1 MNIDPSR
8 PLFTRAGQYVS
19 DYCTH
24 VAGVAANLGVVRCGT
39 TLWRSPRM
47 FSARI
52 LVWTTTPSSWGPS
65 VTLSPGS
72 WIRVSGLPWFTTRVR
87 LWRIG
92 SQAGQW
98 SSTVKMNTVSLGSA
112 ALLWY
117 FGQPFARVGGGHEAV
132 WCTSVQWGWCC
143 VYFRVES
150 VLPSNGNILGP
161 FLCLY
166 SYNNDCS
173 VFSILYNT

>member
-72 WIRVSGLPWFTTRVR
+72 WIRVSGLPWFTTMVR
-87 LWRIG
+87 CWRIG
-92 SQAGQW
+92 GQ
-98 SSTVKMNTVSLGSA
+98 TGQCFLTGKMNTISLGQCYPPLVPWA
-112 ALLWY
+112 T
-117 FGQPFARVGGGHEAV
+117 FCKGR
-132 WCTSVQWGWCC
+132 GW
-143 VYFRVES
+143 S
-150 VLPSNGNILGP
+150 
-161 FLCLY
+161 
-166 SYNNDCS
+166 
-173 VFSILYNT
+173 